1 MKNLLFVS
9 QGVIQIFVGIGAVAS
24 GALLIIAPSG
34 ELLQMSTDML
44 KGTPFDDYLIPGII
58 LFLVNGLGQIVGG
71 ILTLRR
77 NRIAGFL
84 GAALGI
90 ALMIWLFVQVNMIG
104 GGHILQ
110 YSYFMIGVIE
120 TTLSFV
126 IQDHLA

>member
-1 MKNLLFVS
+1 MKNILFVS
-9 QGVIQIFVGIGAVAS
+9 QGVIQIFVGIGAVAG
-24 GALLIIAPSG
+24 GALLIVAPSG

-44 KGTPFDDYLIPGII
+44 KGAPFDDFRIPGIV

-90 ALMIWLFVQVNMIG
+90 ALMIWLFVQVNIIG

-110 YSYFMIGVIE
+110 YGYFMIGVIE